1 MSCMDF
7 NRRIIQ
13 NGQLQMPKGP
23 LQNQNADTNKKYP
36 ASQEKE
42 QN

>member
-1 MSCMDF
+1 
-7 NRRIIQ
+7 
-13 NGQLQMPKGP
+13 MPKGP

-42 QN
+42 QNWKDQ